1 MMKNVYTARATAV
14 GGRGGGTA
22 RTDDGALDVTIVSP
36 KEMGGTGAPGTNP
49 EQLFA
54 VGYSSCFLGAVKH
67 VARKAGVKPG
77 DDWTVTAEVSFL
89 DREDDVGFWISA
101 ALKIKLG
108 DLDKPQAEDLVRKA
122 HEVCPYSEASRKGF
136 NVTLDVI

>member
-1 MMKNVYTARATAV
+1 MKNKYTARATAV

-22 RTDDGALDVTIVSP
+22 STDDGALEVTITGP

-54 VGYSSCFLGAVKH
+54 VGYSSCFLGAIKL
-67 VARKAGVKPG
+67 AAKRSGVTPS

-101 ALKIKLG
+101 ALKASLSG
-108 DLDKPQAEDLVRKA
+108 LDTAQARELVDNA
-122 HEVCPYSEASRKGF
+122 HQICPYSEASRKGF